1 MTAFAARR
9 AVLLVIT
16 LLLVSTLAALQF
28 SSSQLS
34 STAAQD
40 DGSVAAGR
48 GAGVP
53 AIQEMMARIE
63 GPAPLNGQRFEGLTL
78 AQVME
83 KVAVPGV
90 SVAVIKDFQVHW
102 AKGYGTADVT
112 SGAPVTVDTLF
123 QAASI
128 SKPVAAMAVLRLV
141 QDGKLTLDAD
151 VNSLLKSWKLPAG
164 EHTRD
169 RPVTLRALLSHT
181 SGLGDGFGFPGYR
194 PGDPLPS
201 VVQILNGEKPSNT
214 GKVLMERPPFT
225 AMKYSGGGVTMVQL
239 VVTDTTGRQFP
250 EVMKSLVLDPIGM
263 SNSGFDQP
271 LPPDRERLAARAHSS
286 GGTARDAKWH
296 VYPEL
301 QAAGLWTTPGDLARL
316 AIELQKA
323 LLGKSSR
330 VLNETT
336 ARQMVTPV
344 GVGDFAVGFSI
355 RKIGEGWYF
364 SHGGGNWGFRCELI
378 AHRLK
383 GYGVAIM
390 TNADSGGAVLNEIRD
405 RVAAAYRWDT
415 LDKPVPR

>member
-1 MTAFAARR
+1 MKVVSVFG
-9 AVLLVIT
+9 AVVLVMG
-16 LLLVSTLAALQF
+16 LVALQLYF
-28 SSSQLS
+28 SPR
-34 STAAQD
+34 TMVAAD
-40 DGSVAAGR
+40 DGSVSA
-48 GAGVP
+48 
-53 AIQEMMARIE
+53 MMERIE
-63 GPAPLNGQRFEGLTL
+63 GPQTPNRQGFDGLTL
-78 AQVME
+78 AQLME
-83 KVAVPGV
+83 KIHVPGV
-90 SVAVIKDFQVHW
+90 SVAVIKDFQIHW

-112 SGAPVTVDTLF
+112 AGAPVTTDTLF

-141 QDGKLTLDAD
+141 QEGKLSLDVD
-151 VNSLLKSWKLPAG
+151 VNSLLKSWKLPPD

-194 PGDPLPS
+194 PGEPVPS
-201 VVQILNGEKPSNT
+201 VIQILNGEKPSNT
-214 GKVLMERPPFT
+214 GKVFMERPPFT
-225 AMKYSGGGVTMVQL
+225 AAKYSGGGVTIVQL
-239 VVTDTTGRQFP
+239 VLTDTTGRQFP
-250 EVMKSLVLDPIGM
+250 ELLKSLVLDPIGM
-263 SNSGFDQP
+263 SNSGYDQP
-271 LPPDRERLAARAHSS
+271 LSPDRDRLAARAHS
-286 GGTARDAKWH
+286 GRGTAMDAKWH

-301 QAAGLWTTPGDLARL
+301 EAAGLWTTPGDLARL

-344 GVGDFAVGFSI
+344 GVGDYAVGFSI

-364 SHGGGNWGFRCELI
+364 SHGGSNWGFQCDLI

-390 TNADSGGAVLNEIRD
+390 TNADSGGVVVNEIRN
-405 RVAAAYRWDT
+405 RVSAAYDWDS
-415 LDKPVPR
+415 LDKAVPR